1 MREVVQPSSGV
12 AIRGPIVAHESVDH
26 NVELGLTLIAF
37 GWRAHERVN
46 KTMLRHQQQDDFLLS
61 TTLRRL
67 DYRKIPSRFLEPK
80 RRTIEGRIT
89 SAFSGRQ
96 AVPAADRQQS
106 CSPKTKRGG
115 SRRILSTGVF
125 RVVPHAARWSGG
137 PRHALVLWIG
147 PTRRASP
154 GRGRQALLIC

>member
-37 GWRAHERVN
+37 GWRAHERVD

-115 SRRILSTGVF
+115 SRRYCQPEFLEWFLTRLDGAGAPDTPWCCGLG
-125 RVVPHAARWSGG
+125 PHDAPA
-137 PRHALVLWIG
+137 PVAVAKH
-147 PTRRASP
+147 
-154 GRGRQALLIC
+154 C